1 MKLAYVVKIGWRNEF
16 MFDDMNDAGSFAI
29 QAKVHRT
36 DGSDDEQ
43 ISIKVIDIDDSEVA
57 EDD

>member
-16 MFDDMNDAGSFAI
+16 KFDDMNDAGSFAI
-29 QAKVHRT
+29 QAKTHRT
-36 DGSDDEQ
+36 ENSDDDQ
-43 ISIKVIDIDDSEVA
+43 ISIKVIDLDESEVA